1 MKRALAVLVF
11 LCATPD
17 VQAAKQAAGKF
28 ASAPSA
34 ARSTAAPGRGS
45 SQLYRAPRG
54 APQLAPDR
62 RISEQDCSKPV
73 DLLAGNPGC
82 KETCGFERSAWAFA
96 GRVR

>member
-1 MKRALAVLVF
+1 MKLALAVLVF

-34 ARSTAAPGRGS
+34 AHSTAAPGRGS
-45 SQLYRAPRG
+45 SQLYRDPRG

-73 DLLAGNPGC
+73 DLLAGNLRC
-82 KETCGFERSAWAFA
+82 K
-96 GRVR
+96 

>member
-73 DLLAGNPGC
+73 DLLAGDLPG
-82 KETCGFERSAWAFA
+82 KESWELPHSPLVLAARCR
-96 GRVR
+96 